1 MSETVQK
8 TEWTKSL
15 SEVKVP
21 FTANLQ
27 IIFTKKEEFTPKKE
41 SYDMASWQYINY
53 TTSNGK
59 YDLGQEK
66 ESEVEV
72 EKGDIDTH
80 LKLLNETSKHVKR
93 NQIKN
98 EEKYTFRLNT
108 KGTDTQ
114 LVRTDGKKRWKT
126 ATSVR
131 RTFFH

>member
-1 MSETVQK
+1 MDKIVIRVK
-8 TEWTKSL
+8 FL
-15 SEVKVP
+15 SRPTYKL
-21 FTANLQ
+21 FSRKRGIHSQ
-27 IIFTKKEEFTPKKE
+27 KE

-114 LVRTDGKKRWKT
+114 LVRTDGK
-126 ATSVR
+126 AVENSYICPTSY
-131 RTFFH
+131 FH